1 MILTRGIHKKVGWME
16 DEDRLLWR
24 LRRLDRKREF
34 GGRHRRKRAN
44 GRTASK
50 QRGVSPRAS
59 LRPQLQCGQMWFHCK
74 KITANSSCNIQ
85 ICLESNPVNIK
96 HLIHFSD
103 RLLGVEGVLNFES
116 REITSKH
123 MES

>member
-1 MILTRGIHKKVGWME
+1 MYKRQSRNQSEKILTRGIHKKVGWME

-24 LRRLDRKREF
+24 LRRLDRKREV

-59 LRPQLQCGQMWFHCK
+59 LRPQLQCDQMWFHCK
-74 KITANSSCNIQ
+74 KILQIHATIKNI
-85 ICLESNPVNIK
+85 
-96 HLIHFSD
+96 
-103 RLLGVEGVLNFES
+103 
-116 REITSKH
+116 
-123 MES
+123 